1 MSDNPYFL
9 SRGSHATADEGRCAM
24 EWVSYLAGEPHS
36 DSPRCVSPVLM
47 KFCIRLNDALGD
59 ERRQRLRPYLART
72 IGTRED
78 GLDEHRAWLCVD
90 WLVRVY
96 APAWLSLAGLD
107 GAALRLQALP
117 PILTVEIARCALA
130 DLDAARDAVQDAAWA
145 AAGAVVGAATGTV
158 VGAAA
163 QAAAWAVAG
172 AAARDA
178 VQDAAGIA
186 AGIAA
191 GAAAEAAAWAAV
203 GNSTG
208 YAAGSAAGNALL
220 PAVERL
226 QDSAFELLDR
236 MLPTVPVQLPAVE
249 DAALVCGVSF

>member
-1 MSDNPYFL
+1 
-9 SRGSHATADEGRCAM
+9 
-24 EWVSYLAGEPHS
+24 
-36 DSPRCVSPVLM
+36 M

-72 IGTRED
+72 IGTHED

-107 GAALRLQALP
+107 DAALRLQALP
-117 PILTVEIARCALA
+117 PILTIEIARCALA
-130 DLDAARDAVQDAAWA
+130 DLGAARVAARVAVRDAAWNAARAAAWDAAGAAAWDAARDAAWNAARAAAWDAAWA
-145 AAGAVVGAATGTV
+145 AAE
-158 VGAAA
+158 
-163 QAAAWAVAG
+163 
-172 AAARDA
+172 D
-178 VQDAAGIA
+178 
-186 AGIAA
+186 AA
-191 GAAAEAAAWAAV
+191 GAAVRTAAQYAAGDAAWTAAQYAAGDAAWAA
-203 GNSTG
+203 
-208 YAAGSAAGNALL
+208 LL
-220 PAVERL
+220 PTIERL

>member
-158 VGAAA
+158 VGA
-163 QAAAWAVAG
+163 G
-172 AAARDA
+172 PGRCLGRCRGRCPGRRPGRCRDRCR
-178 VQDAAGIA
+178 DRCRGRCR
-186 AGIAA
+186 GRCL
-191 GAAAEAAAWAAV
+191 GRCRELHW
-203 GNSTG
+203 
-208 YAAGSAAGNALL
+208 LRRRERRRER
-220 PAVERL
+220 PA
-226 QDSAFELLDR
+226 S
-236 MLPTVPVQLPAVE
+236 
-249 DAALVCGVSF
+249 GG